1 MPQVGGD
8 AVRDIHHGVHF
19 RTFAEPDA
27 FGDLRGG
34 VAVDLCQRGVV
45 PSGQDVAQSGA
56 RLSQRTA
63 DGDQVAGAC
72 VAAPFDM
79 AVGDAP
85 DGRYIDDQSRIRG
98 CGVAPDQADVVLGR
112 EVAVAFHE
120 IFDPSFGQVVRDS
133 QREQGCDR
141 AGAHRR
147 DIAQIDGQGFTAQ
160 FTRRGRP
167 AQEVDVFG
175 QQVGGE
181 DQRFAAAQR
190 EDRAVV
196 PDAVE
201 SVAGDCGEHVAD
213 RVDKSEFSHVEWRFV
228 RSGGVRVN

>member
-1 MPQVGGD
+1 
-8 AVRDIHHGVHF
+8 
-19 RTFAEPDA
+19 
-27 FGDLRGG
+27 
-34 VAVDLCQRGVV
+34 
-45 PSGQDVAQSGA
+45 
-56 RLSQRTA
+56 
-63 DGDQVAGAC
+63 
-72 VAAPFDM
+72 M

-133 QREQGCDR
+133 QREQGSDR
-141 AGAHRR
+141 AGAHRC

-181 DQRFAAAQR
+181 YQRFAAAQR

-201 SVAGDCGEHVAD
+201 SVAGNCGEHVAD

-228 RSGGVRVN
+228 RSGGVRGN